1 MRSSNYGLFTRIGIT
16 SGYETKNDGVAFRLT
31 ELKGMR
37 RKYKRSKEFKWG
49 RKLYLTMRWDYL
61 KGKKNVGKREMN
73 TDWLNSL
80 NGKWLHKE
88 TTNTIKITKCISSE
102 NSRRS
107 KKD

>member
-1 MRSSNYGLFTRIGIT
+1 MRSSNYGLFTGIGIT

-73 TDWLNSL
+73 KDWLNSL
-80 NGKWLHKE
+80 EGKWLHKE
-88 TTNTIKITKCISSE
+88 TTNTIKITNVFQVKTE
-102 NSRRS
+102 EEA
-107 KKD
+107 KD